1 MEIRKAGENSDSAVS
16 RQPSTARLR
25 EEMSRFIPQLH
36 LPQFLALL
44 PAPHG
49 GRWLSDSG
57 AHGSQ
62 PTRQPLSRCLLPTS
76 KAARCRRAKAAKNP
90 LGFTPQQRFCVG
102 QGRGEEGDC
111 SGVLQHPV
119 LGGCSKASPP
129 APAPP

>member
-25 EEMSRFIPQLH
+25 EEMSRFIPRLH
-36 LPQFLALL
+36 LPQLLALL

-62 PTRQPLSRCLLPTS
+62 PTGQPLSPCH
-76 KAARCRRAKAAKNP
+76 RAKAAKNP
-90 LGFTPQQRFCVG
+90 LGFTP
-102 QGRGEEGDC
+102 
-111 SGVLQHPV
+111 
-119 LGGCSKASPP
+119 
-129 APAPP
+129 